1 MGMRTRRYVLF
12 LMLFL
17 ITIALTAC
25 NKTAE
30 TGNQGTTTPTA
41 TSSLT
46 PTTFPLTTITPDPTP
61 LPAREAILA
70 NFRYDECKIID
81 CEKYYFEVLSLVER
95 SEGGYA
101 MEAVFEN
108 RHSFA
113 LDIRIYELRI
123 NFLKTPALS
132 EFNEKK
138 KTIEAG
144 ERVKV
149 EFIIPEYFP
158 AQLGITKLEDFHSA
172 SFQLSITEKDYDG
185 TGYYVYDDIVF
196 YPFGRERLLPY
207 KHMLEADDVVLVDR
221 EDVKLYVTDIFFEE
235 NEPCDVYFYWENN
248 TESSLY
254 YAFQNESVNGYA
266 CDSFWW
272 SEVLLEPGMCGYD
285 FFSFRASD
293 LEECGITSVTELEFD
308 AKLYYDAG
316 LWQWTDLVNDTFCI
330 YPSGQEAAQKQ
341 EREPQ
346 DTDIP
351 VLDTDEYK
359 IVITEFLYE
368 KNRIN
373 EKLMEGKIKVYLE
386 NKTDRRVQFVVNE
399 AKFNGEEYIDK
410 FNNRNVSPGKSL
422 YWELS
427 WDDRERKIVDFFNLD
442 SLELTVQIKNMDDE
456 KQSIVF
462 EETFAVSP

>member
-1 MGMRTRRYVLF
+1 MCAKCYKCFLVFVLMVLF
-12 LMLFL
+12 
-17 ITIALTAC
+17 AAAC
-25 NKTAE
+25 NKSAE
-30 TGNQGTTTPTA
+30 TGNQGISV
-41 TSSLT
+41 SSLT
-46 PTTFPLTTITPDPTP
+46 MTPAAEPTETPAPTVTP
-61 LPAREAILA
+61 LPAREAMLA
-70 NFRYDECKIID
+70 SFRYDECKIID
-81 CEKYYFEVLSLVER
+81 CEEYYFEVLSFVER

-101 MEAVFEN
+101 IEAVFEN

-113 LDIRIYELRI
+113 LDIGIYELRI
-123 NFLKTPALS
+123 NFLKAPAPS
-132 EFNEKK
+132 GFNEKK

-149 EFIIPEYFP
+149 EFLISEYFP
-158 AQLGITKLEDFHSA
+158 AQLGITKLEDFQSA

-185 TGYYVYDDIVF
+185 TGYYVYDYIMF

-207 KHMLEADDVVLVDR
+207 EHMLEEDDVVLVER

-248 TESSLY
+248 TESPLY

-272 SEVLLEPGMCGYD
+272 SEVSLEPGMCGYD

-316 LWQWTDLVNDTFCI
+316 LWQWTDLVKDTFCI

-341 EREPQ
+341 ERKPQ

-368 KNRIN
+368 ESKYSKK
-373 EKLMEGKIKVYLE
+373 EMEGKLKVYLE
-386 NKTDRRVQFVVNE
+386 NKTDHRVQFMVNE

-410 FNNRNVSPGKSL
+410 FNNRDVSPGKSL

-427 WDDRERKIVDFFNLD
+427 WDDRARKIVDFLNLD
-442 SLELTVQIKNMDDE
+442 SLELTVQIINMDDE
-456 KQSIVF
+456 KQSVVL
-462 EETFAVSP
+462 EETFAVIP